1 MHSDDDRR
9 NAARTD
15 PSERAHADAVF
26 TFARC
31 AEAHDADTGDHI
43 MRIRRLVEQIALR
56 MGYSERD
63 ARWLGYDAMLH
74 DVGKM
79 NIPHPI
85 LNKPGKLHD
94 IEREIMQTHTI
105 HGERMLLGRGSMA
118 QAAAIARS
126 HHEAWDGSG
135 YPDGK
140 KGADIPMP
148 ARITAVAD
156 VLDALA
162 ADRCYKK
169 SWSYR
174 DALEEVYRLAGT
186 TLDPTVV
193 VALRAA
199 DEEGDI
205 YPIVAVLSDSFSQD
219 DEQAN
224 EAGPSTGDGASSNDD
239 SAAA

>member
-1 MHSDDDRR
+1 MAEEVDRR
-9 NAARTD
+9 TNPRTD
-15 PSERAHADAVF
+15 PAEKAHADAVF

-56 MGYSERD
+56 LGYGERD

-79 NIPHPI
+79 NIPYHI
-85 LNKPGKLHD
+85 LNKPGKLHA

-118 QAAAIARS
+118 QAAAIARG

-140 KGADIPMP
+140 KGADIPMA

-162 ADRCYKK
+162 SDRCYKE

-186 TLDPTVV
+186 SLDPSVV
-193 VALRAA
+193 DALRQA
-199 DEEGDI
+199 DEEDGI
-205 YPIVAVLSDSFSQD
+205 YPILAVLTGEFANDP
-219 DEQAN
+219 DESPA
-224 EAGPSTGDGASSNDD
+224 EDD